1 MTNESDLG
9 PAIQDAI
16 AKLQSAAGDD
26 MSLLQQALD
35 SALAFL
41 KLNVGG
47 TRIVK
52 YQTHKRN

>member
-16 AKLQSAAGDD
+16 AKLQLAAGDD

-52 YQTHKRN
+52 